1 LTESQV
7 RHDILHVRIARTILA
22 LLIAASVAMLPA
34 AAGAGPKVKSTETAE
49 MSVSEPMDD
58 CCPHPCDK
66 AVDDCLSMAACV
78 CFGFA
83 TASFSQLVYPS
94 APASVMPAFASGVFH
109 SQTGHPPFRPP
120 RV

>member
-1 LTESQV
+1 MRFT
-7 RHDILHVRIARTILA
+7 RTILA
-22 LLIAASVAMLPA
+22 LLIAASVALLPA
-34 AAGAGPKVKSTETAE
+34 AAGAGLKVKATEPAE

-58 CCPHPCDK
+58 CCPHKANPCDK

-83 TASFSQLVYPS
+83 TTSFSQLVYPL
-94 APASVMPAFASGVFH
+94 ALASMVPAFASGVFH

-120 RV
+120 RI